1 MDLRIAL
8 VSSLLI
14 SSSAY
19 SAVDNNIIKS
29 KEASH
34 ITLAGRIGEAAM
46 FSVQADDDDRA
57 EIFVT
62 ASSIISSENDHWLL
76 LDWNGTG
83 YEVINRGNLQPTSHK
98 YLSSFQISKEE
109 ILLGHQNGLLTTIQF
124 TDNPSEDAHTI
135 SEKHSLLSNLP
146 NDLDKDDKPDVDIM
160 SIVSIQGSDLNNY
173 IAICSKHYIHIYENE
188 GLRGRLATG
197 GYCQTGNI
205 DYQKLSIDNST
216 YDQELII
223 ERGYYFNFNGIE
235 WTEKTGLAY
244 SEFGD
249 NFKVANI
256 DDDAADEILS
266 QKSGQLQSFSPQ
278 NSGSWVYISALQDAK
293 FNFNAVDIDNDGI
306 SEIIFDSFFMEPLP
320 SKTFLN
326 LVSWN
331 TINDTHSLSAFTS
344 APYRQLTKAKKL
356 ATIYTGDIPSGFS
369 LFVSNIFPANP
380 NTFLLTQLDPS
391 TLSVTWSGLSATAT
405 RSFDSILKTSSDLKL
420 SDIKVVQVE
429 EDSYASDTDQFAFKY
444 LDGESLTFEMKIQPS
459 ITDNDL
465 SFITSLATFDMND
478 DGIDELHIGG
488 QASSAGVVVTS
499 NYEGNDYSK
508 LVTPSIQ
515 LVDALFVGNINNAG
529 SPDVLASG
537 PATPLFGEGISLHS
551 LLDSSTESQTL
562 FTPGSKAT
570 SFKKLTAANIK
581 GTPDFEILGLHSQLA
596 SIDLNAGFLDSNIY
610 NLSSLNFS
618 NFTPITLYDRE
629 YDYALASDTN
639 GMLYFIEPKDFDI
652 LSSVKA
658 CNTKLSTIKSIEI
671 NNKAN
676 VVFAICNQSL
686 LSWVLNYNTSDIEF
700 GYTLEPLKSFS
711 LGNGDTSDAQ
721 LYEVTT
727 NDGISHLFVLLKN
740 QFLRLTLNKS
750 LSDDTDTDGILN
762 YKDMF
767 PNDITQWAD
776 SDQDSLGDNPAG
788 NNPDPSLYDIDN
800 DGVLDANDPDNQP
813 ENDLDPSNDSDHGT
827 PAFVSTFE
835 TMNVSQTATLTN
847 ISLSVPTASDVFDDY
862 YGNGP
867 LTISAAISNN
877 PLSLNADD
885 KYEATLETGRHI
897 VKWDVTD
904 LAGNS
909 NTAYQTVNVY
919 PTLSFTQNQTII
931 GENQEA
937 IIEVAL
943 SGESPIYPVTAV
955 ISVTQTSA
963 NNADINEDISSNLV
977 VNFATGELTKTITLS
992 AIDDEITETNE
1003 ELTLTITDSF
1013 LADTWTVNPT
1023 NNQHQLTIVDVNTA
1037 PTVDISVEQKGIITT
1052 APNHIDGNITLT
1064 SNITDIDSTD
1074 THTYLWDLNSL
1085 GLGESL
1091 LSSVQIN
1098 PEVITP
1104 GIYTIT
1110 LTVTDNGLPAKST
1123 METFTLNYVYG
1134 DSDSD
1139 GVADNLDAFPQNPD
1153 EWDDKDGDGYGDR
1166 FADKFP
1172 DDATEHADDDNDGT
1186 GNNADP
1192 FDDDPNETKDT
1203 DNDGVGDNSDKFPR
1217 DYKEQ
1222 IDTDGD
1228 GVGDNSD
1235 IFPTNPNEQ
1244 YDTDGD
1250 GVGNNADAFP
1260 NDPKETVD
1268 SDGDRV
1274 GDNSDKFP
1282 LDPKRS
1288 KEETSEK
1295 NEEDE
1300 GFGSGGALS
1309 IFWLFLLI
1317 PVLLSGRRK
1326 L

>member
-1 MDLRIAL
+1 M
-8 VSSLLI
+8 
-14 SSSAY
+14 
-19 SAVDNNIIKS
+19 
-29 KEASH
+29 
-34 ITLAGRIGEAAM
+34 
-46 FSVQADDDDRA
+46 
-57 EIFVT
+57 
-62 ASSIISSENDHWLL
+62 
-76 LDWNGTG
+76 
-83 YEVINRGNLQPTSHK
+83 
-98 YLSSFQISKEE
+98 
-109 ILLGHQNGLLTTIQF
+109 
-124 TDNPSEDAHTI
+124 
-135 SEKHSLLSNLP
+135 
-146 NDLDKDDKPDVDIM
+146 
-160 SIVSIQGSDLNNY
+160 
-173 IAICSKHYIHIYENE
+173 
-188 GLRGRLATG
+188 
-197 GYCQTGNI
+197 
-205 DYQKLSIDNST
+205 
-216 YDQELII
+216 
-223 ERGYYFNFNGIE
+223 
-235 WTEKTGLAY
+235 
-244 SEFGD
+244 
-249 NFKVANI
+249 
-256 DDDAADEILS
+256 
-266 QKSGQLQSFSPQ
+266 
-278 NSGSWVYISALQDAK
+278 
-293 FNFNAVDIDNDGI
+293 
-306 SEIIFDSFFMEPLP
+306 
-320 SKTFLN
+320 
-326 LVSWN
+326 
-331 TINDTHSLSAFTS
+331 
-344 APYRQLTKAKKL
+344 
-356 ATIYTGDIPSGFS
+356 
-369 LFVSNIFPANP
+369 
-380 NTFLLTQLDPS
+380 
-391 TLSVTWSGLSATAT
+391 
-405 RSFDSILKTSSDLKL
+405 
-420 SDIKVVQVE
+420 
-429 EDSYASDTDQFAFKY
+429 
-444 LDGESLTFEMKIQPS
+444 
-459 ITDNDL
+459 
-465 SFITSLATFDMND
+465 
-478 DGIDELHIGG
+478 LH
-488 QASSAGVVVTS
+488 
-499 NYEGNDYSK
+499 
-508 LVTPSIQ
+508 
-515 LVDALFVGNINNAG
+515 
-529 SPDVLASG
+529 
-537 PATPLFGEGISLHS
+537 
-551 LLDSSTESQTL
+551 
-562 FTPGSKAT
+562 
-570 SFKKLTAANIK
+570 
-581 GTPDFEILGLHSQLA
+581 
-596 SIDLNAGFLDSNIY
+596 
-610 NLSSLNFS
+610 
-618 NFTPITLYDRE
+618 
-629 YDYALASDTN
+629 
-639 GMLYFIEPKDFDI
+639 FIEPKDFDI
-652 LSSVKA
+652 LASVRACDTEISAISSV
-658 CNTKLSTIKSIEI
+658 EI
-671 NNKAN
+671 NNNTHVA
-676 VVFAICNQSL
+676 FSICEQTL
-686 LSWVLNYNTSDIEF
+686 QSWVLEYNTLDIDF
-700 GYTLEPLKSFS
+700 GYSLYPLATTD
-711 LGNGDTSDAQ
+711 LGNADTSEGQ
-721 LYEVTT
+721 LVSITT
-727 NDGISHLFVLLKN
+727 DDNTHLFALLKN
-740 QFLRLTLNKS
+740 QFLRLTLNKG
-750 LSDDTDTDGILN
+750 LSDDTDTDGKVN
-762 YKDMF
+762 YKDAF
-767 PNDITQWAD
+767 PNEITQWED
-776 SDQDSLGDNPAG
+776 NDFDLLGDNPAG
-788 NNPDPSLYDIDN
+788 NNPDPSLNDIDN

-847 ISLSVPTASDVFDDY
+847 ISLSIPTASDVFDDY

-909 NTAYQTVNVY
+909 NSAYQTVNVY

-1003 ELTLTITDSF
+1003 ELTLTISDSF
-1013 LADTWTVNPT
+1013 SADTWTVNPT

-1104 GIYTIT
+1104 GVYTIT

-1134 DSDSD
+1134 DSDRD

-1222 IDTDGD
+1222 VDTDGD

-1282 LDPKRS
+1282 LDPKRN
-1288 KEETSEK
+1288 KEETSDK